1 MLCASQLK
9 VHWTQT
15 TKIKMVIRE
24 YYHMKKTQMVLAI
37 KMALLGVT
45 VSSSG
50 IVYAAEVAE
59 GANNKV
65 ERIAVTGS
73 RIKRTDLETAQPL
86 LNISREDI
94 DRSGLS
100 SLSNLLKEVS
110 TNGASLGLQ
119 TNNGNTGGAATVS
132 LRNCGSA
139 RTLVLINGRRWIP
152 QLGGN
157 VDVSTIPLAA
167 VERIEIL
174 KDGAAANYGTDAICG
189 VVNVITRND
198 FEGAEFA
205 GTIGGYEQ
213 GGGQQETASITLGS
227 QGEKTSILMNVAY
240 TQQQEILGG
249 ERDISSV
256 PIYNLPANI
265 SGSGGRAS
273 PTTPYGQY
281 TATVDGVKG
290 SYTLDPNKEGCVAN
304 QDCTSVGDFRL
315 YDRLND
321 GYNFAPVNY
330 VQQPSETTSLY
341 LQAAHLLSDDIT
353 AKADV
358 MYSKRSSEA
367 QLAAQPMGGLAISKD
382 STYNPFDQDIIGG
395 SFRPIVAPRSFSADV
410 DTWRVSGGLEGDF
423 ELADR
428 SFYWDAFAAFSETS
442 SVFLKNGFFDT
453 NKVKKALGASSITN
467 GVATCNGDA
476 ACVPLNIFGGPDGV
490 TPEMLKYISV
500 SPRNLASQSLHNY
513 GASLGGDI
521 VELPAGMLAM
531 VAGVEYQRH
540 AGYDSPDPL
549 TVAGQVLG
557 DNAAQP
563 TEGGFSVSEAFAET
577 AIPLLAD
584 LPFIKK
590 IELNAAVRVS
600 DYSNFGNTTN
610 PSFKLTYSPNDDLMF
625 RASTSDGF
633 RAPSLTNLYSGQN
646 DSRPSATD
654 PCDIDSVAYTNSA
667 QTRANCLAAGVSPSF
682 KQKDPQFRAKV
693 GGNPELQPETST
705 SKILGFVYNPS
716 QIENLG
722 LTLDWYNVQ
731 IENAIGTNTAQS
743 IADRCYIQGISQYC
757 GLINRDMVGT
767 LNGNPGEISNL
778 LALSQNFV
786 GGLETEGYDLNVTYQ
801 FTTSIGEWQVNW
813 DSTYVDYAGD
823 IGKPNRGEV
832 NVDGNISDG
841 NYVGKLTPGA
851 SGGGSEFRVKSNLT
865 LGWNNDD
872 FFASVTAQFLSKQ
885 TENCSNVITVATGLN
900 QPELRDLCSN
910 PDNMATSYAFKPGTT
925 EVVATEVSAPENELS
940 PTVYFDTQA
949 GWNTPWESTV
959 SVGIRNLFD
968 KEPPLAYS
976 AFANTYDP
984 SYRIP
989 GRYLYASFKQ
999 RF

>member
-1 MLCASQLK
+1 
-9 VHWTQT
+9 
-15 TKIKMVIRE
+15 
-24 YYHMKKTQMVLAI
+24 MKKTQMVLAI
-37 KMALLGVT
+37 NMALLGVT
-45 VSSSG
+45 VATSG
-50 IVYAAEVAE
+50 IVYAVEAEE
-59 GANNKV
+59 GANKV

-86 LNISREDI
+86 LNISRDDI

-100 SLSNLLKEVS
+100 SLSNVLKEIA

-119 TNNGNTGGAATVS
+119 TNNGNTSGAATVS

-167 VERIEIL
+167 VDRIEVL
-174 KDGAAANYGTDAICG
+174 KDGASTIYGTDAICG

-198 FEGAEFA
+198 FEGAEFS
-205 GTIGGYEQ
+205 GSMGGYEQ
-213 GGGQQETASITLGS
+213 GDGQQETASITFGS
-227 QGEKTSILMNVAY
+227 AGEKTSILMNVAY
-240 TQQQEILGG
+240 TKQESILGG
-249 ERDISSV
+249 DRDISSV

-290 SYTLDPNKEGCVAN
+290 SYTLDQSKTGCVAN
-304 QDCTSVGDFRL
+304 QECTSVGDFKL
-315 YDRLND
+315 YDRLTD

-330 VQQPSETTSLY
+330 IQQPSETTSLY
-341 LQAAHLLSDDIT
+341 LQAAHQLNDSIT
-353 AKADV
+353 AKSDV
-358 MYSKRSSEA
+358 MYSQRSSEA
-367 QLAAQPMGGLAISKD
+367 QLAAQPMGSLAISKD
-382 STYNPFDQDIIGG
+382 SVYNPFNEDITGG
-395 SFRPIVAPRSFSADV
+395 SFRPIVAPRSFAADV
-410 DTWRVSGGLEGDF
+410 DTWRVSGSLEGDF

-467 GVATCNGDA
+467 GVATCDGDA

-490 TPEMLKYISV
+490 TPEMLDYISV
-500 SPRNLASQSLHNY
+500 SPRNLASQTLHNY
-513 GASLGGDI
+513 GGSIGGDV

-557 DNAAQP
+557 DNASQP
-563 TEGGFSVSEAFAET
+563 TEGSFSVSEVFAET
-577 AIPLLAD
+577 IIPLLAD
-584 LPFIKK
+584 LPYVKK
-590 IELNAAVRVS
+590 VEFNAAVRMS

-610 PSFKLTYSPNDDLMF
+610 PSFKLTYAPVDDVMF
-625 RASTSDGF
+625 RASISEGF
-633 RAPSLTNLYSGQN
+633 RAPSLTELYSGQN

-654 PCDIDSVAYTNSA
+654 PCDIKSVAYTSSA
-667 QTRANCLAAGVSPSF
+667 QTRANCLAAGVSTSF
-682 KQKDPQFRAKV
+682 EQKDPQFRSKI
-693 GGNPELQPETST
+693 GGNPDLQPETST
-705 SKILGFVYNPS
+705 SKIIGVVYNPS
-716 QIENLG
+716 QIEGLG

-731 IENAIGTNTAQS
+731 IENLIGTNTAQT
-743 IADRCYIQGISQYC
+743 IANRCYIQGISQYC
-757 GLINRDMVGT
+757 NLITRDTTGA
-767 LNGNPGEISNL
+767 LNSNPGEISNL

-786 GGLETEGYDLNVTYQ
+786 GGYETEGYDLNIVYQ
-801 FTTSIGEWQVNW
+801 FTTSLGDWQVNW

-823 IGKPNRGEV
+823 IGQPNRGDV
-832 NVDGNISDG
+832 NVDGNISGG
-841 NYVGKLTPGA
+841 NSVGKLTAGA

-865 LGWNNDD
+865 VGWSNDD

-885 TENCSNVITVATGLN
+885 IESCTNVITVAAGVG
-900 QPELRDLCSN
+900 QPELRDLCSD
-910 PDNMATSYAFKPGTT
+910 PDNMAMSYAFTPGTT
-925 EVVATEVSAPENELS
+925 DVVATEVSAPENKLS
-940 PTVYFDTQA
+940 PTVYFDAQA
-949 GWNTPWESTV
+949 GWNTSWDSTV

-968 KEPPLAYS
+968 KEPPVAYS
-976 AFANTYDP
+976 AFANSYDP